1 MELPRGTTGLE
12 ASWECWDV
20 GSIPGQA
27 QWVKDPVLPQFQ
39 LRSRLWL
46 DLIPGPGAPYASG
59 QPKMKKKK
67 MQIDGTCDK
76 SQSVLI
82 FRKAT

>member
-39 LRSRLWL
+39 LRLRLWL
-46 DLIPGPGAPYASG
+46 NLIPGPGAPYASG

-67 MQIDGTCDK
+67 CRLMAL
-76 SQSVLI
+76 VLKVSL
-82 FRKAT
+82 F

>member
-27 QWVKDPVLPQFQ
+27 QWVKDPVLPRFQ
-39 LRSRLWL
+39 LRLGLWL
-46 DLIPGPGAPYASG
+46 NLIHGLGAPSASG
-59 QPKMKKKK
+59 RQKMKKKK
-67 MQIDGTCDK
+67 KCRLMAL
-76 SQSVLI
+76 VLKVSL
-82 FRKAT
+82 F